1 MDEELPKINETE
13 LVRLLGGPNHRSC
26 RLVAKSLM
34 NAHRTNQ
41 QCVMRFCMAFIEE
54 MAEQRHDLRNQASVE
69 VARKI
74 VAATTERDRIM
85 PYI

>member
-13 LVRLLGGPNHRSC
+13 LVGLLGVSQRKV
-26 RLVAKSLM
+26 RLVAKALM

-41 QCVMRFCMAFIEE
+41 QCIMRFCMAFIEE
-54 MAEQRHDLRNQASVE
+54 MAAQSFDLRNQASVE
-69 VARKI
+69 VARKV